1 MTKCIKLSL
10 VAMFLL
16 FSTTCLA
23 CTRINNHEVWQNKH
37 VSYLF
42 VNKTLYIDELNNE
55 SDCYSF
61 KVVGRHLYLTDVF
74 GYLDTS
80 IELYKSTKKRIW
92 LLIDG
97 KIFKFKR
104 YEHEC

>member
-55 SDCYSF
+55 SDCY
-61 KVVGRHLYLTDVF
+61 LTDVF

-80 IELYKSTKKRIW
+80 IEIYKSTKKRIW